1 MSNELIIKKKYYE
14 AWEISKKYS
23 KILIDH
29 ENNNE
34 SFLIVNNTYHQ
45 YISELKVKNIPHKNK
60 NYIYVWETMLN
71 TIEKNMDI
79 DVCRASIKILYQ
91 TSIQRSYS

>member
-23 KILIDH
+23 KVLIDH

-34 SFLIVNNTYHQ
+34 
-45 YISELKVKNIPHKNK
+45 
-60 NYIYVWETMLN
+60 
-71 TIEKNMDI
+71 
-79 DVCRASIKILYQ
+79 
-91 TSIQRSYS
+91 

>member
-23 KILIDH
+23 KVLIDH

-34 SFLIVNNTYHQ
+34 SFLIANNTYHQ

-79 DVCRASIKILYQ
+79 DVCRASIKVLYQ